1 MDYLLFLK
9 GEKTSIS
16 GEVQYPLL
24 TQPRDD
30 KDIVSQLNKSLQL
43 EEACLAQSDPDSTWL
58 LTTVET
64 SGKFMNLPLRRV
76 FRNTKV

>member
-16 GEVQYPLL
+16 AEVQYPLL

-30 KDIVSQLNKSLQL
+30 KDIVSQLKSLQL

-58 LTTVET
+58 LATVET
-64 SGKFMNLPLRRV
+64 SGKFMNFPL
-76 FRNTKV
+76 

>member
-30 KDIVSQLNKSLQL
+30 KDIVSQLKSLQL
-43 EEACLAQSDPDSTWL
+43 EEACLAQSDPDS
-58 LTTVET
+58 TTVET